1 MSDTDIIRFEVSD
14 NIALVT
20 LNRPPVNALDRAM
33 RDRLIE
39 IFDQISE
46 REDIR
51 VAVLTSS
58 QKVFCAGADLRARPD
73 LSKKGAFHDHN
84 RVTRETGNCIHECA
98 KPVIAA
104 INGAALGAGLGLM
117 AACDIFFASEEAVF
131 GMPEINVGLAGGA
144 AMINSLFGK
153 STTRRIMYTGMR
165 LTARDLYRLNIIEEV
180 TTQEALLPT
189 AMKVAA
195 EIASKAPLGIR
206 YAKRSCNMVEL
217 MPQRDAYRFE
227 QNFTM
232 ELAASEDALEAR
244 RATLEKRQPVFK
256 GR

>member
-1 MSDTDIIRFEVSD
+1 MSDSDIIRFEVSD
-14 NIALVT
+14 YIALVT

-33 RDRLIE
+33 RDRLID

-46 REDIR
+46 REDVR
-51 VAVLTSS
+51 VAVLASS

-73 LSKKGAFHDHN
+73 LSRKGAFHDHN
-84 RVTRETGNCIHECA
+84 RVTRETGNSIHECA

-104 INGAALGAGLGLM
+104 VNGAALGAGFGLM
-117 AACDIFFASEEAVF
+117 AACDIFFASEDAVF

-189 AMKVAA
+189 AMKVAE
-195 EIASKAPLGIR
+195 EIASKPPLGIR

-232 ELAASEDALEAR
+232 ELAATEDALEAR
-244 RATLEKRQPVFK
+244 QATLEKRKPIFK

>member
-1 MSDTDIIRFEVSD
+1 MSDSHIIRFEVSD
-14 NIALVT
+14 YIALVT

-46 REDIR
+46 REDVR

-104 INGAALGAGLGLM
+104 INGAALGAGFGLM
-117 AACDIFFASEEAVF
+117 AACDVFFASEEAVF

-144 AMINSLFGK
+144 AMINSMFGK
-153 STTRRIMYTGMR
+153 STARRIMYTGMR

-189 AMKVAA
+189 AMQVAA
-195 EIASKAPLGIR
+195 EIAGKAPLGTR

-232 ELAASEDALEAR
+232 ELAATEDALEAR

>member
-1 MSDTDIIRFEVSD
+1 MSDSDIIRFEVSD
-14 NIALVT
+14 YIALVT

-46 REDIR
+46 REDVR

-104 INGAALGAGLGLM
+104 INGAALGAGFGLM
-117 AACDIFFASEEAVF
+117 AACDVFFASEEAVF

-144 AMINSLFGK
+144 AMINSMFGK
-153 STTRRIMYTGMR
+153 STARRIMYTGMR

-189 AMKVAA
+189 AMQVAA
-195 EIASKAPLGIR
+195 EIAGKAPLGIR

-232 ELAASEDALEAR
+232 ELAATEDALEAR

>member
-14 NIALVT
+14 YIALVT

-58 QKVFCAGADLRARPD
+58 QRVFCAGADLRARPD
-73 LSKKGAFHDHN
+73 LSNKGAFHDHN